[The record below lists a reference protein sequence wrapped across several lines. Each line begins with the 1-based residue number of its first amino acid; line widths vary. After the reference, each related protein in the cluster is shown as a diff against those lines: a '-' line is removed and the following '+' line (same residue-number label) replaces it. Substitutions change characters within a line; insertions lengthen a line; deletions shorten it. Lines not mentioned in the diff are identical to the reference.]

1 MEQQLAPFQYFIVP
15 ILDSRV
21 QVAIIGLMALALL
34 DVIFGVLNAW
44 FVQHDF
50 STHEFRQG
58 LIRKLSNFGIVV
70 AADVVDAMLL
80 GGLSLG
86 FQPVL
91 MAVCVSLILMEIGSL
106 MEIFAEMHP
115 EISESE
121 WWRMLAHSKDSLH
134 SEPQPVTV
142 TVTNYP
148 EQPVDPDATADLGRH
163 LPEV

>member
-1 MEQQLAPFQYFIVP
+1 MEPYRYFIAPV
-15 ILDSRV
+15 LDSKA
-21 QVAIIGLMALALL
+21 QVAIIAMFVLALL
-34 DVIFGVLNAW
+34 DVIFGTLNAW

-80 GGLSLG
+80 GGLELG
-86 FQPVL
+86 YQPVL
-91 MAVCVSLILMEIGSL
+91 MTVTVSLALMELGSL

-121 WWRMLAHSKDSLH
+121 WWEMLAHSKDSLH
-134 SEPQPVTV
+134 PEPQPVTV

-148 EQPVDPDATADLGRH
+148 EQPIDPDATADLGRH
-163 LPEV
+163 FGGD